1 MYNTSEIKNLIN
13 DALKL
18 YITPKTLF
26 SNKDIFSMAEYSL
39 LSGGKRL
46 RGILLIEWYLALGG
60 TDIKKV
66 MPFACSLEMIHAY
79 SLIHD
84 DLPCMD
90 DDDMRRGKLAL
101 HKVHGED
108 MAILAGDL
116 LLNLAFETM
125 LSATHFNSDI
135 ILAVSKEIA
144 GASGGLGMIAGQVMD
159 IYFENED
166 IDIENLEKLQLLKTG
181 ELIRVSCKAGAMLA
195 TENIDYIGKSEQY
208 GINLGRAFQICD
220 DILDIEGSAQ
230 DLGKPIGSDAILGKA
245 TYPSLLGLEK
255 SKELAREYTDNA
267 IDILKSID
275 NNRQLLE
282 ITQLLL
288 KRRM

>member
-1 MYNTSEIKNLIN
+1 MYNMGEIKNLIN

-46 RGILLIEWYLALGG
+46 RGILLIDWYLALGG

-66 MPFACSLEMIHAY
+66 MPFACSIEMIHAY

-101 HKVHGED
+101 HKVYGED

-116 LLNLAFETM
+116 LLNLAFETL
-125 LSATHFNSDI
+125 LSASDFSPNI
-135 ILAVSKEIA
+135 ILSVSKEIA

-159 IYFENED
+159 IYFENKD
-166 IDIENLEKLQLLKTG
+166 IDIQNLEKLQLLKTG
-181 ELIRVSCKAGAMLA
+181 ELIRVSCQAGAMLA
-195 TENIDYIGKSEQY
+195 TDNIENITKAKEY

-220 DILDIEGSAQ
+220 DILDIEGTSEK
-230 DLGKPIGSDAILGKA
+230 LGKPIGSDITLGKA
-245 TYPSLLGLEK
+245 TYPSLLGLQK
-255 SKELAREYTDNA
+255 SKELEAKYTDNA
-267 IDILKSID
+267 INILKTLND
-275 NNRQLLE
+275 NKQLLE
-282 ITQLLL
+282 ITELLL
-288 KRRM
+288 NRRM